1 MWRST
6 AAHAQHLQQ
15 KDFAH
20 ELPKVDFQ
28 DQFVAINVDKVSPIV
43 FRKENQRF
51 QASGKKKAAAK
62 VLLTMVPNV
71 RMLFYA

>member
-28 DQFVAINVDKVSPIV
+28 DQFVAINVDKVSPTV
-43 FRKENQRF
+43 FRKENE
-51 QASGKKKAAAK
+51 
-62 VLLTMVPNV
+62 
-71 RMLFYA
+71 

>member
-6 AAHAQHLQQ
+6 TAHAQHLQQ

-28 DQFVAINVDKVSPIV
+28 DQFVAINVDKVSSTV
-43 FRKENQRF
+43 FRKENEWF
-51 QASGKKKAAAK
+51 QFSGKKKAAAK